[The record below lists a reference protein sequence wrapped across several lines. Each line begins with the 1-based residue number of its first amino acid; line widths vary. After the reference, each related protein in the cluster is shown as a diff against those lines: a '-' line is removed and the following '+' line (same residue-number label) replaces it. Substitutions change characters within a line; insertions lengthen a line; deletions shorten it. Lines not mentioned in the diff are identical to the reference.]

1 MEGGRKSDEERERE
15 GGEGK
20 SGEEQTYTVHLG
32 LIRGD
37 SS

>member
-1 MEGGRKSDEERERE
+1 MEGGKKSDEGRERE

-20 SGEEQTYTVHLG
+20 SREEQTYTVHSG
-32 LIRGD
+32 LIRRD